1 MFRKWFRWLLGV
13 ALGGVAAFVLVVA
26 VELFSAVVHP
36 FPSDFSGSEE
46 AMCEHVANYPAWVLA
61 VIVPMWS
68 AVAWS
73 ATWVA
78 GRIGGLVAAVT
89 IGVLLLAALALNLSM
104 LPYPMWFKLVQPLMV
119 MVAIGL
125 VWRRTMAGSRG

>member
-1 MFRKWFRWLLGV
+1 MVRACFGWLLGV
-13 ALGGVAAFVLVVA
+13 AVGAVVAFALVVL

-36 FPSDFSGSEE
+36 FPDDFSGSEE
-46 AMCEHVANYPAWVLA
+46 QMCEHVANYPAWVLA

-68 AVAWS
+68 AVAWA

-119 MVAIGL
+119 VVAIGL